1 MEKSRKVFSFLFVL
15 FGLLMLIFTLMFL
28 PFKVGASVLQPRVEI
43 IREIDIVIDERIK
56 LPTIT
61 VVNEVISDTAA
72 KEIDIEIGE
81 PVVKTI
87 NINPMEEIQRNQDID
102 LLARLIEA
110 EAGLDSIPFGEK
122 VCVGLTVLH
131 RVDDPAFPNNI
142 RSNVYIGNQYTV
154 PSEIASE
161 TSIKAAKRAFELWES
176 GESYDYLPSEAL
188 YFKGDGKNN
197 HFHDKEGNKYE
208 DLDILSQENPDDE
221 ILEILLEDEDI
232 LSNDT
237 IDISI
242 SDEIIIKEETEESE
256 KDILEL

>member
-1 MEKSRKVFSFLFVL
+1 MENSKKVFSFLFIL
-15 FGLLMLIFTLMFL
+15 FGLLLLVLTLMFL
-28 PFKVGASVLQPRVEI
+28 PFKVGASVLQPKVEI

-56 LPTIT
+56 LPAIT
-61 VVNEVISDTAA
+61 VVNEVTSNTAA
-72 KEIDIEIGE
+72 KEIDISIGE
-81 PVVKTI
+81 PVVKSI
-87 NINPMEEIQRNQDID
+87 DINPMEEIQRSKDID

-131 RVDDPAFPNNI
+131 RVDDPAFPNNVQA
-142 RSNVYIGNQYTV
+142 NVYKGSEYTV

-161 TSIKAAKRAFELWES
+161 TSIKAAKRAYELWES

-197 HFHDKEGNKYE
+197 HFHDRDGNQYE

-221 ILEILLEDEDI
+221 ILEILPEDDI
-232 LSNDT
+232 LSDDT

-256 KDILEL
+256 KDILDN

>member
-1 MEKSRKVFSFLFVL
+1 MENSKKVFSFLFIL
-15 FGLLMLIFTLMFL
+15 FGLLLLVLTLMFL
-28 PFKVGASVLQPRVEI
+28 PFKVGASVLQPKVEI

-56 LPTIT
+56 LPAIT
-61 VVNEVISDTAA
+61 VVNEVTSNTAA
-72 KEIDIEIGE
+72 KEIDISIGE

-87 NINPMEEIQRNQDID
+87 EINPMEEIQRSQDID

-131 RVDDPAFPNNI
+131 RVDDPAFPNNVQA
-142 RSNVYIGNQYTV
+142 NVYKGSEYTV

-176 GESYDYLPSEAL
+176 GESYSYLPEEAL

-197 HFHDKEGNKYE
+197 HFHDRDGNQYE

-221 ILEILLEDEDI
+221 ILEILPEDDI
-232 LSNDT
+232 LSDGA
-237 IDISI
+237 IEISI
-242 SDEIIIKEETEESE
+242 SDEIVIKEEDAE
-256 KDILEL
+256 KDILDN

>member
-1 MEKSRKVFSFLFVL
+1 M
-15 FGLLMLIFTLMFL
+15 
-28 PFKVGASVLQPRVEI
+28 LQPRVEI

-61 VVNEVISDTAA
+61 VVNEVTNNTAA
-72 KEIDIEIGE
+72 KEIDISIGE
-81 PVVKTI
+81 PVVKSI
-87 NINPMEEIQRNQDID
+87 DINPMEEIQRNKDVD

-131 RVDDPAFPNNI
+131 RVDDPAFPNNVQA
-142 RSNVYIGNQYTV
+142 NVYKGSEYTV

-188 YFKGDGKNN
+188 YFKGDGQNN
-197 HFHDKEGNKYE
+197 HFHDKEGNQYE

-221 ILEILLEDEDI
+221 IMEILPEDDI
-232 LSNDT
+232 LSDDT
-237 IDISI
+237 IEISI
-242 SDEIIIKEETEESE
+242 SDEIVIKEEDPE
-256 KDILEL
+256 KDILDN